1 VLFLFIPATFRKQMF
16 YVSFMTFGELGI
28 MLISYTGVAITV
40 LSTLSLSMIV
50 AFILAAYSS
59 WQLHAYRRQIFEES
73 VKRTELEEKLKSN
86 SDNLARL
93 VDVRTKELVDAQARL
108 VKSERLAA
116 IGELAGMVAHD
127 LRNPLAA

>member
-1 VLFLFIPATFRKQMF
+1 
-16 YVSFMTFGELGI
+16 